1 MSVVPTGVYITPEIP
16 WWLNDVVGNP
26 ADILASTITVN
37 SVPNGNILLTHNISS
52 GTEYNAP
59 IIFQRPPAD
68 INAPSESLVMN
79 TSLGVPT
86 KPTDGEYI
94 TATKAAGTAYDDIA
108 VAGLQIYGDQT
119 TAGNA
124 GAAAYITGQSGNLI
138 LAPQDSVYI
147 SSLFVSTLTATNV
160 VSTTATTG
168 TSLTLTSFLSSASVT
183 TGSIST
189 NTIST
194 SQIVSKDIF
203 ASTLTVSTLNA
214 PNFTPAQVSTIIVD
228 TKVTLTSTLSLT
240 GNPTN
245 IDLGLGD
252 VIQGLI
258 GGAATQALGAGL
270 GGAGLI
276 TGAAA
281 LVTGRTSGGVNNN
294 IFQTVNGSTQLQF
307 STIGASVSS
316 VFLTVDSPNPFTT
329 PGLEISTTQGVAAGT
344 YCVRSVGDPLYIT
357 NNVSSIQMYGQWVP
371 VIQPTA
377 TLPAVAISSLGVSSI
392 NGAAYP
398 PPVTGIPST
407 LNASTI
413 NVNGNLIQSGTG
425 TFNWGGNT
433 MSGTQVV
440 LNRPTSVNAT
450 LTTSGAAFL
459 NASATVNS
467 GLTVASGLT
476 TLSGGLNT
484 TNITANALSSLT
496 ISTASLFVSSVN
508 GVVYPPPG
516 GANIPSTLAASTIT
530 VNGNLTQSGTGT
542 FNWAGNTISGT
553 QVVLN
558 SPTSVN
564 NTLTTSGA
572 AFLNASATVNSGLT
586 VASGIT
592 SLNGGMNTTNI
603 TANALSTFNISTGN
617 INVSSVNGAVYP
629 PPGGGG
635 IPSTLNASTINFNGG
650 LTNTGTAPIITNAL
664 SSFTLST
671 GSLFVSSVNGVIYP
685 PPAGTP
691 TIPSTIAL
699 STVTV
704 NGNLTQSGTGT
715 FNWGGN
721 TMSATQVVLNRPT
734 SVNGTLTTSGTAFL
748 NAGATVNAG
757 LNVSGTA
764 SFNNQVNMGQNAA
777 VNGSFSVNNGT
788 NLYGG
793 LNVVSGNLSLNQFG
807 AIVGASVLAASLNI
821 RTPALS
827 TINISTG
834 NINVSS
840 VNGAVYPPGGG
851 GGIPSTLNAS
861 TLTVNG
867 GQTITNGGLVVSG
880 GNVTIQ
886 NQAQINNDLTVVGQT
901 FALGGLVVQAAG
913 AIFNGP
919 IGATTT
925 IQVAGLAT
933 LNGGVIT
940 PALSTNTI
948 STAGLLVSSINNT
961 PYPPPVPGIPSTLNA
976 STINVNGGINIAN
989 GGIINNSFEP
999 IRTGFLSTNF
1009 ISTGLIRADTI
1020 EAPIFNTN
1028 SLSTNVIRAQGVS
1041 TIFLSSQTTTA
1052 SIIGCFQ
1059 FSSLTASINFI
1070 TTSTVQALSTISVP
1084 RLDVSNLIN
1093 SPSISTTN
1101 IQATSLLSP
1110 TVFTTNLQAAN
1121 SIVSLNSIASP
1132 NMNVSSIILSS
1143 INNAPYPPLS
1153 ILPTGAVFMW
1163 GGVTVGSVPIGW
1175 LICDGSLVSATTYA
1189 NLFAVIGNAYTKYPN
1204 VPVAGSFYLPD
1215 LTYAIPQNPPTPT
1228 YAVTITVKTFTGN
1241 LINYPFPVGTNSIW
1255 EISGFPTNTLNV
1267 GTVFPA
1273 AQIPGALYDIYINE
1287 IITLQ
1292 SSGVGD
1298 TSGPP
1303 SLVQVFY
1310 APPGS
1315 SALPNIP
1322 TNITITSQ
1330 GALNTPGTT
1339 YWKPGT
1345 YNTASTGN
1353 PNPWNSPQ
1361 INNLYNRLYDGQI
1374 PPHQHDFGGANVGPF
1389 PPGTGAVE
1397 PQSIAPQAPV
1407 QNPTSKQLD
1416 AFGIDIL
1423 PAAPPLLYPTMPNII
1438 NMYYIIKV

>member
-1 MSVVPTGVYITPEIP
+1 
-16 WWLNDVVGNP
+16 
-26 ADILASTITVN
+26 
-37 SVPNGNILLTHNISS
+37 
-52 GTEYNAP
+52 
-59 IIFQRPPAD
+59 
-68 INAPSESLVMN
+68 
-79 TSLGVPT
+79 
-86 KPTDGEYI
+86 
-94 TATKAAGTAYDDIA
+94 
-108 VAGLQIYGDQT
+108 
-119 TAGNA
+119 
-124 GAAAYITGQSGNLI
+124 
-138 LAPQDSVYI
+138 
-147 SSLFVSTLTATNV
+147 
-160 VSTTATTG
+160 
-168 TSLTLTSFLSSASVT
+168 
-183 TGSIST
+183 
-189 NTIST
+189 
-194 SQIVSKDIF
+194 VSKDIF

-214 PNFTPAQVSTIIVD
+214 PNFTPAQVSTIVVD
-228 TKVTLTSTLSLT
+228 TKLTLTSTLTLLGVSSV
-240 GNPTN
+240 N
-245 IDLGLGD
+245 LGLGD

-258 GGAATQALGAGL
+258 GGAASQGLGAVL
-270 GGAGLI
+270 GGAALA

-281 LVTGRTSGGVNNN
+281 LITARTSGGVNNN
-294 IFQTVNGSTQLQF
+294 VFQTVNGSTQLQF

-377 TLPAVAISSLGVSSI
+377 TLPGVAVSSFFVSSV
-392 NGAAYP
+392 NGAVYP
-398 PPVTGIPST
+398 PPGGGGIPST
-407 LNASTI
+407 IAASTI
-413 NVNGNLIQSGTG
+413 TIDGNLTQSGTG

-440 LNRPTSVNAT
+440 LNRPTSVNGT
-450 LTTSGAAFL
+450 LTTSGTAFL
-459 NASATVNS
+459 NAGAIVNA
-467 GLTVASGLT
+467 GLTVGGTANFNNQVNMGQNAAVNGSFSVNNGTNLYN
-476 TLSGGLNT
+476 GLNVVSG
-484 TNITANALSSLT
+484 NLT
-496 ISTASLFVSSVN
+496 LNQFGAIVGASV
-508 GVVYPPPG
+508 
-516 GANIPSTLAASTIT
+516 LAAS
-530 VNGNLTQSGTGT
+530 Q
-542 FNWAGNTISGT
+542 
-553 QVVLN
+553 
-558 SPTSVN
+558 
-564 NTLTTSGA
+564 
-572 AFLNASATVNSGLT
+572 
-586 VASGIT
+586 
-592 SLNGGMNTTNI
+592 NI
-603 TANALSTFNISTGN
+603 RTPALSTINISTGN
-617 INVSSVNGAVYP
+617 INVSSVNGTSY
-629 PPGGGG
+629 
-635 IPSTLNASTINFNGG
+635 
-650 LTNTGTAPIITNAL
+650 
-664 SSFTLST
+664 
-671 GSLFVSSVNGVIYP
+671 
-685 PPAGTP
+685 PPAGA

-704 NGNLTQSGTGT
+704 NGGQTITNGGLSVSSG
-715 FNWGGN
+715 
-721 TMSATQVVLNRPT
+721 PT
-734 SVNGTLTTSGTAFL
+734 SLSGGLTVNNGLSVASGNVTIQGTTQMSSGLSVLGLTSAQAGLVVNGGTAQFNGAAIATNTFTASGFTSL
-748 NAGATVNAG
+748 NGGATINNG

-793 LNVVSGNLSLNQFG
+793 LNVVSGNLTLNQFG
-807 AIVGASVLAASLNI
+807 AIVGASVLAASLNM
-821 RTPALS
+821 RSPALS

-840 VNGAVYPPGGG
+840 VNGAIYPPGGG
-851 GGIPSTLNAS
+851 GGTIPSTIFLS
-861 TLTVNG
+861 TVTVNG

-886 NQAQINNDLTVVGQT
+886 NPTTLNNSLTVLGQT
-901 FALGGLVVQAAG
+901 FAVGGLVVEPPG
-913 AIFNGP
+913 AIFNGA

-925 IQVAGLAT
+925 LQVAGLAT

-948 STAGLLVSSINNT
+948 STAGLLVSSINGA
-961 PYPPPVPGIPSTLNA
+961 PVSLGIPSTLNA

-1009 ISTGLIRADTI
+1009 ISTGLIRADTVQ
-1020 EAPIFNTN
+1020 APIFNTN

-1084 RLDVSNLIN
+1084 RLDVSNIIN

-1101 IQATSLLSP
+1101 IQGTTLLSP
-1110 TVFTTNLQAAN
+1110 TVFTTNLQAN
-1121 SIVSLNSIASP
+1121 NTIVSLNSIASL
-1132 NMNVSSIILSS
+1132 SSITSPNLNTSSLILSS

-1315 SALPNIP
+1315 SVLPNIP

-1374 PPHQHDFGGANVGPF
+1374 PPHKHIYGGPNIAPF
-1389 PPGTGAVE
+1389 PPGDGAVE
-1397 PQSIAPQAPV
+1397 PQSIAPQAPF
-1407 QNPTSKQLD
+1407 QTPTSTQLD